1 MAELQNDRELGKTPD
16 TETSVFALSAR
27 DHASETSSSPIL
39 RVPDSKWLSRREA
52 ADLLTALGLKTSPAT
67 LATWFTRRS
76 DGPPVQHFGRLAK
89 YQAGPLREWAVSCL
103 SKPRRS
109 SSESREAA

>member
-1 MAELQNDRELGKTPD
+1 MSLLQNN
-16 TETSVFALSAR
+16 
-27 DHASETSSSPIL
+27 HASMPPCGEALRYSAEDYRSPIL
-39 RVPDSKWLSRREA
+39 HVADEKWLSRREA

-89 YQAGPLREWAVSCL
+89 YQAGPLREWALSCL

>member
-1 MAELQNDRELGKTPD
+1 MDNVSSFAEGPHNGL
-16 TETSVFALSAR
+16 
-27 DHASETSSSPIL
+27 L

-76 DGPPVQHFGRLAK
+76 DGPPVQHFGRFAK

-109 SSESREAA
+109 SSESREVA